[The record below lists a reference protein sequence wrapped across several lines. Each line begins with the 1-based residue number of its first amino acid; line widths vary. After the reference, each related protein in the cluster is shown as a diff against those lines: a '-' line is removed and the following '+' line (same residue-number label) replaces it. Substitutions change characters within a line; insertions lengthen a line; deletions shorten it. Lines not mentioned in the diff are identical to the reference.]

1 MKRIVIN
8 CTSLIL
14 LFFVFSSCNNS
25 VKNGIRLLNQNDY
38 DSIIGGKK
46 IQLYTLKNS
55 NGCVAQFINFGARW
69 VSMWVPDKSGRFTD
83 VVLGFNNLKAYISAG
98 EPYHGA
104 IVGRICGRID
114 NAKFPLN
121 GKTYFLA
128 NNDGF
133 GKPEK
138 NNLHGGINGFHRQ
151 VWDGETFQNEQG
163 EQGIIFNY
171 LSKHGEEGFPGN
183 LNVKVTYLL
192 TNENEIKIDYIAKTD
207 QTTIVNLTNHS
218 FFNLN
223 GEGNGNILKHQMKI
237 NSGKY
242 IECDRELIPTG
253 NIKPVNDTPLD
264 YREYKEMGRGIDQDH
279 DQIFKGKGYAAAMVI
294 KDTNSNSIKL
304 VAAAYGEISGIK
316 IELYSD
322 QPSLQIYNAWLFNGK
337 DIGKGGKAYKF
348 SGGFVMEPQGYPD
361 APNHENFPSIV
372 LLPVNEYRQHTIYK
386 FSLIK

>member
-1 MKRIVIN
+1 MKRTVITFT
-8 CTSLIL
+8 CLIL
-14 LFFVFSSCNNS
+14 LFFVFSSCNNT
-25 VKNGIRLLNQNDY
+25 VKHGIILLNQNDF

-46 IQLYTLKNS
+46 VQLYTLKNS
-55 NGCVAQFINFGARW
+55 NGCVAQFTNFGARW
-69 VSMWVPDKSGRFTD
+69 VSMWVPDKGGRFTD

-104 IVGRICGRID
+104 IVGRICGRIN
-114 NAKFPLN
+114 NAKFSLN
-121 GKTYFLA
+121 GKSYLLA

-138 NNLHGGINGFHRQ
+138 NHLHGGINGFHRQ
-151 VWDGETFQNEQG
+151 VWDGEPFQNEQG
-163 EQGIIFNY
+163 EQGIIFSY
-171 LSKHGEEGFPGN
+171 LSKDGEEGFPGN

-192 TNENEIKIDYIAKTD
+192 TNENEIKIDYTAKTD
-207 QTTIVNLTNHS
+207 QATIVNLTNHS

-223 GEGNGNILKHQMKI
+223 GEGNANILKHQMKI
-237 NSGKY
+237 NSEEY
-242 IECDRELIPTG
+242 IGCDRELIPTG
-253 NIKPVNDTPLD
+253 MLKPVNDTPLD
-264 YREYKEMGRGIDQDH
+264 YKEYNAMGRGIDEDH
-279 DQIFKGKGYAAAMVI
+279 DQIFKGKGYAAALVI
-294 KDTNSNSIKL
+294 KEKNSNSIQL
-304 VAAAYGEISGIK
+304 VAEAYGDVSGIK

-337 DIGKGGKAYKF
+337 DIGKSGKSYEF

-372 LLPVNEYRQHTIYK
+372 LLPENEYQQHTLFK